1 MRQIGIGTN
10 VSGVFA
16 TQLQANAL
24 EEAGCTAL
32 NHLTPRHRA
41 GERDKVDLWRANQFF
56 GAGMIK
62 VQKLKNSLRYPRL
75 GKHLDKTLGTKR
87 SLCRMFE
94 NHRIAAEQGRH
105 HHIDCGQVRI
115 IPRCNNQN
123 LAHRITANKPVKP
136 VFGFW
141 ADRAQRFGRD
151 GSHVPRPL
159 LKPRDLAWRKAD
171 RPAHLPGQL
180 EGEFGFHR
188 DKNIYCA
195 VDQF

>member
-10 VSGVFA
+10 VSRVFTA
-16 TQLQANAL
+16 QLQTNTL

-32 NHLTPRHRA
+32 NHLTPRHRTRK
-41 GERDKVDLWRANQFF
+41 RDKADLWRANQFF

-62 VQKLKNSLRYPRL
+62 VQKLKNPLRYPRL

-87 SLCRMFE
+87 GLCRMFK
-94 NHRIAAEQGRH
+94 NHRVAAEQGWH
-105 HHIDCGQVRI
+105 HHIDCSQVRI
-115 IPRCNNQN
+115 IPRRNNQN

-141 ADRAQRFGRD
+141 TDRVQRFRRD
-151 GSHVPRPL
+151 GSHVPCPL
-159 LKPRDLAWRKAD
+159 LKPRDLAWRKAN

-180 EGEFGFHR
+180 EGELSLHR
-188 DKNIYCA
+188 DKNIDCA